1 MRWMIGSKDVLSDR
15 PILAFP
21 KVFITLFSSICI
33 KSAHFLIALPT
44 RDHFY
49 LMGKKEKKKSSCI
62 SLINGE
68 VEVLFLSLL
77 ATFIM
82 DCFFMSFIYNSF
94 SVGLCVDIC
103 CWVVFLLFLLLFSI
117 FPHPLV
123 TESLFIVGNSC
134 PVA

>member
-49 LMGKKEKKKSSCI
+49 LMGKKEKKNH
-62 SLINGE
+62 L
-68 VEVLFLSLL
+68 
-77 ATFIM
+77 
-82 DCFFMSFIYNSF
+82 
-94 SVGLCVDIC
+94 
-103 CWVVFLLFLLLFSI
+103 VF
-117 FPHPLV
+117 P
-123 TESLFIVGNSC
+123 
-134 PVA
+134 